1 MTSGRAALLAG
12 TAAAVALATR
22 SVLGAAVPLWLA
34 VVAFFGYAGLVAW
47 GVLSPSA
54 EMFADVVWRGPEGAR
69 GIALTFDDG
78 PHPAFT
84 RSVLES
90 LDRAGMK
97 ATFFV
102 IGEKAAR
109 HPDVLREIVAAGH
122 SVGVHG
128 HRHDRALSFRSLA
141 RVRADLVRSVELI
154 EKATGARPTL
164 YRPAVGQT
172 NPRIARAAADLGL
185 TLVGW
190 TVRGRDGIRAAPERV
205 AARVI
210 GRLRHGVIV
219 LLHDAAEKDDRE
231 PAAPKALPRILE
243 AMQTRK
249 IVAVRV
255 DDWLRKS

>member
-1 MTSGRAALLAG
+1 MTTGRAALLAA

-22 SVLGAAVPLWLA
+22 SLLGAAVPLWLA
-34 VVAFFGYAGLVAW
+34 VAAFFGYAGLVTW
-47 GVLSPSA
+47 GVLSPAA
-54 EMFADVVWRGPEGAR
+54 EMFADVVWRGPDGAK

-78 PHPAFT
+78 PHPEFT

-102 IGEKAAR
+102 IGEKAV
-109 HPDVLREIVAAGH
+109 HQPDVLREIVAAGH

-141 RVRADLVRSVELI
+141 RVRADLARSIELVEA
-154 EKATGARPTL
+154 ATGARPTL

-190 TVRGRDGIRAAPERV
+190 TVRARDGIRAAPERV
-205 AARVI
+205 ASRVI
-210 GRLRHGVIV
+210 ARLRHGAIV

-243 AMQTRK
+243 AMRARK
-249 IVAVRV
+249 MPAVRV
-255 DDWLRKS
+255 DDWLRKD